1 MKRVKAKT
9 TKNALETK
17 HPKCSTSTVKEEGD
31 RFPPGEDDVQ
41 RLLQKVAVSQRAQ
54 QELRRLMLQHHLY
67 MT

>member
-17 HPKCSTSTVKEEGD
+17 HQKCSTSTVKEEGD

-54 QELRRLMLQHHLY
+54 QELR
-67 MT
+67 